1 MIFLSLYIVGLV
13 GLIGYG
19 IFVGGPRTKELKLIK
34 ENERLMEEKERLLDR
49 DMLRTMFANHQNEDR
64 MLEHQL
70 IKKIYVKV
78 QSSDSDY
85 DLQMKP
91 IAEKILKVIGK
102 WTQS

>member
-1 MIFLSLYIVGLV
+1 MILSIVVILV
-13 GLIGYG
+13 LAAHD
-19 IFVGGPRTKELKLIK
+19 IFVKQPREKELKLIK